1 MLKRSPV
8 FLLPHLRSRDSAGW
22 GACFKVELMA
32 KIDNA
37 AARPGMRKS
46 LFRDAGQCLSCRETG
61 FPAARNGLFR
71 VTGTALPCHN
81 IASFE
86 AQSSVIA

>member
-46 LFRDAGQCLSCRETG
+46 LFHGAGQCLSCRETG
-61 FPAARNGLFR
+61 FPAARNVLFR
-71 VTGTALPCHN
+71 VTGKALPCHN

>member
-46 LFRDAGQCLSCRETG
+46 LFRDAGQCLSCHETG
-61 FPAARNGLFR
+61 LPAARNGLFR

-86 AQSSVIA
+86 A